1 MRRSWPKKIA
11 DGRTPTL
18 VPEFDCVSDFAY
30 LFTPIQIGHLTVKNR
45 ICCSAHADAL
55 AENGMPAERERRYYE
70 EKAKGGVGFMMCF
83 GSASVHPSSTARDW
97 NGVEVFDDRVIPFLA
112 EFSRT
117 MHQYQV
123 PVVCQITHR
132 GRRGRSID
140 LWNRLYGPSDTREP
154 NHRENPHPLEPDQ
167 IDEFIQAF
175 AAAAGRLHAGG
186 FDGCE
191 VMASHGHLIDQFW
204 SKNVNQRTDEFGGDL
219 ENRMRFGVRV
229 LEAVRERV
237 GREFIVGIRVTG
249 DDFVENGLGNTDMQE
264 ICGRL
269 AELKLI
275 DYFNVIGGSAETFV
289 GEAAAVPNMSF
300 KLGVYAS
307 LSASIRQVV
316 DVPVIMTGRVVD
328 PIQADKL
335 IAEGQADLCIMNRAL
350 IADPHF
356 PNKAQSGNLDDIRQ
370 CMGYNEGCID
380 RIYTGRGVTCVQNPL
395 IGRERE
401 WASLTPASKPCKIV
415 VVGGG
420 PAGLEAARVAATRAH
435 RVVLLEKS
443 DQLGGQTLIAR
454 RAPGRQDFDGA
465 TRWSS
470 LQCKKLGVEVRLR
483 TEATLD
489 ALLAERP
496 DKVVIATGARARKPQ
511 LEGLEQHQVV
521 SGWDVLLGQAANLGR
536 VVLVIDEE
544 YAHQGPTIAEF
555 LVDAG
560 KEVDLITSQ
569 ETIGNHLGA
578 TTRPPLLRRLF
589 RKQVQIFNHLE
600 AVSLHNGCLR
610 ARNIWSGELH
620 EVGPY
625 ESFVYAYGGAS
636 VDELSV
642 PLKARGLIVET
653 IGDAFA
659 PRSLQHAI
667 LEGHK
672 LGREI

>member
-1 MRRSWPKKIA
+1 MS
-11 DGRTPTL
+11 
-18 VPEFDCVSDFAY
+18 EFAY
-30 LFTPIQIGHLTVKNR
+30 LFTPLQVGHLTVKNR

-55 AENGMPAERERRYYE
+55 AENGMPGERERRYYE
-70 EKAKGGVGFMMCF
+70 EKARGGVGFMMCF

-97 NGVEVFDDRVIPFLA
+97 NGVEVFDDRVIPYLA

-154 NHRENPHPLEPDQ
+154 NHRENPHSIELSQ
-167 IDEFIQAF
+167 IDEFVEAF
-175 AAAAGRLHAGG
+175 AAAAGRLQAGG

-204 SKNVNQRTDEFGGDL
+204 SRNVNQRSDDYGGDL
-219 ENRMRFGVRV
+219 TNRLRFGVRV
-229 LEAVRERV
+229 LETVRERV
-237 GREFIVGIRVTG
+237 GRNFIVGIRVTG
-249 DDFVENGLGNTDMQE
+249 DDFVEHGLGNAEMQE

-269 AELKLI
+269 SERQLI

-289 GEAAAVPNMSF
+289 GEAIAVPNMAF
-300 KLGVYAS
+300 PLGVYAP

-316 DVPVIMTGRVVD
+316 DVPVIITGRVVD
-328 PIQADKL
+328 PVQADQI
-335 IAEGQADLCIMNRAL
+335 IAQGQADLCIMNRAL

-356 PNKAQSGNLDDIRQ
+356 PNKAQAGRLEDIRQ

-380 RIYTGRGVTCVQNPL
+380 RIYTGRGVTCVQNPV
-395 IGRERE
+395 IGRERD
-401 WASLTPASKPCKIV
+401 WSDLPPATSKRTVV

-420 PAGLEAARVAATRAH
+420 AAGLETARVAAARGH
-435 RVVLLEKS
+435 RVVLFEKS
-443 DQLGGQTLIAR
+443 DQLGGQTLIAN

-470 LQCKKLGVEVRLR
+470 LQCRKLGVDLRLN
-483 TEATLD
+483 TPATLE
-489 ALLAERP
+489 LILAEQP
-496 DKVVIATGARARKPQ
+496 DVVVLATGATARRPN
-511 LEGLEQHQVV
+511 LPGMDQHQVV
-521 SGWDVLLGQAANLGR
+521 SGWSVLQGTALELGR

-544 YAHQGPTIAEF
+544 YGHQGPTIAEF
-555 LVDAG
+555 LLDQG

-569 ETIGNHLGA
+569 ETIGNFLGA

-589 RKQVQIFNHLE
+589 RKRAQIFNHLE
-600 AVSLHNGCLR
+600 AQSLKDGCLT
-610 ARNIWSGELH
+610 AKNIWSGDLH

-625 ESFVYAYGGAS
+625 DSFVYAYGGVS
-636 VDELSV
+636 LDELSA
-642 PLKARGLIVET
+642 PLKARQVAVELV
-653 IGDAFA
+653 GDAFA

-672 LGREI
+672 LGREL